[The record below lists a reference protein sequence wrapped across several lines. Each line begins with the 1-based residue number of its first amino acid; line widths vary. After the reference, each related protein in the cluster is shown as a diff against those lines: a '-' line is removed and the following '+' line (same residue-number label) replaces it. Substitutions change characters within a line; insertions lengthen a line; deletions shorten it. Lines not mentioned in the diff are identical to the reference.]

1 MKRAHSGQRTG
12 RPPGPEENGMAANS
26 VLSFI
31 AGRFA
36 EPSSD
41 EMESVPNPAT
51 GETLAILRYSSPE
64 EIDRAVRA
72 ASDAFPAWAET
83 PVPERT
89 QVMFRFKALLEEHI
103 DELALLVV
111 RENGKTIDEARG
123 EVRRGIEVVEHSC
136 AAPTLL
142 MGSALDQI
150 ARGIDEE
157 LIRFPVGV
165 VAGITPF
172 NFPNMVPLW
181 MIPPAL
187 VCGNTFVLKP
197 SQRTPLSAVRLAELL
212 AEAGLPDGVLN
223 VVHGAKD
230 AVDRLLAHPDVAAV
244 SSVGSAGVARYIY
257 ATAAANGK
265 RVQALGGAKNHLV
278 VMDDADL
285 DGTATAV
292 VSSAFGNAGQRCLAG
307 SVAVAVG
314 SVGDVLVEQLVD
326 RTSALKLGPG
336 EEPETEMGPV
346 IRDERRKELIG
357 YIEQGLEV
365 GAALSQDGRGVG
377 PTDGFFL
384 GPTIFDRVAPDTA
397 LWTDE
402 LFGPILSVVRV
413 PDLDEAI
420 DILNRSSYGNA
431 ASIFTSSGKSAREF
445 KRRAE
450 AGMIGVNVGIA
461 APMAFFPFTGW
472 KGSFFGDLH
481 ATGADSFR
489 FYTRQKVVTSRWSLP
504 SKLDH
509 TQPEGRGH

>member
-1 MKRAHSGQRTG
+1 LSLAFPKSARSINGEA
-12 RPPGPEENGMAANS
+12 GMAAES
-26 VLSFI
+26 VMSFI

-36 EPSSD
+36 EPTSD
-41 EMESVPNPAT
+41 EIESVPNPAT
-51 GETLAILRYSSPE
+51 GETLAVLRYSSPD
-64 EIDRAVRA
+64 EIDGAVQA
-72 ASDAFPAWAET
+72 AAAALPPWAET
-83 PVPERT
+83 PVPDRT
-89 QVMFRFKALLEEHI
+89 QVMFRFKAILEKHI
-103 DELALLVV
+103 DELTLLVV
-111 RENGKTIDEARG
+111 RENGKTLDEARG
-123 EVRRGIEVVEHSC
+123 EVRRGIEVVDHAC

-142 MGSALDQI
+142 MGTSLDQI

-165 VAGITPF
+165 VTGITPF
-172 NFPNMVPLW
+172 NFPVMVPLW

-187 VCGNTFVLKP
+187 VCGNTFVVKP

-212 AEAGLPDGVLN
+212 AEAGLPDGVMN

-230 AVDRLLAHPDVAAV
+230 AVDRLLTHPDVAAV

-257 ATAAANGK
+257 ATAASNGK

-278 VMDDADL
+278 VMEDAEL
-285 DGTATAV
+285 DGTATAI

-307 SVAVAVG
+307 SVAVVVG
-314 SVGDVLVEQLVD
+314 SVGDVLLEEVAD
-326 RTSALKLGPG
+326 RASRLRVGSG
-336 EEPETEMGPV
+336 EDPETEMGPV
-346 IRDERRKELIG
+346 IREERRKELIG
-357 YIEQGLEV
+357 YIEEGVDV
-365 GAALSQDGRGVG
+365 GANLAGDGRGAG
-377 PTDGFFL
+377 PVEGFFL
-384 GPTIFDRVAPDTA
+384 GPTVFDHVTPDMA
-397 LWTDE
+397 LWREE
-402 LFGPILSVVRV
+402 LFGPILSVARVR
-413 PDLDEAI
+413 DLDEAI
-420 DILNRSSYGNA
+420 ALTNRSLYGNA
-431 ASIFTSSGKSAREF
+431 ASIFTSSGGHAREF